1 VRRGWGAGGA
11 GVALTALAAVCVV
24 PRATRVL
31 EAQAVGQQPP
41 PDSTGPSRRRL
52 FDATEPFELRLK
64 ADFGAIAKER
74 GTEKKGQPG
83 VLSYAAT
90 TGDSVVLDVH
100 LRTRGHFRL
109 ANCQYPPLKV
119 GLDKAQTPHTS
130 FAHEGSSLKLTV
142 QCRGG
147 QSYKNYL
154 LEEYL
159 VYRVYNLLTERSFR
173 VRLARVTYADA
184 KDKHQP
190 EMRHAFFVED
200 DDRMARRNNT
210 KVLDQKGV
218 TQDELDFDQ
227 TGLAMVFQYMIG
239 NTDFAVTA
247 LHNIV
252 LTQDSVGVVYPVPYD
267 FDWSGVISTPY
278 AFPDARLPIRT
289 VRQRL
294 YRGTCRT
301 PQDLAP
307 LFAKFNAQKEAIYAL
322 YRSLESEGLEPK
334 RIQQAL
340 EYYDEFYKTI
350 NDPGRT
356 RREFILSCPR

>member
-1 VRRGWGAGGA
+1 MGRSWGA
-11 GVALTALAAVCVV
+11 GVALIALAAVCVV
-24 PRATRVL
+24 PWATPML
-31 EAQAVGQQPP
+31 EAQAAGQQAAS
-41 PDSTGPSRRRL
+41 DSTGPRHRL
-52 FDATEPFELRLK
+52 FDATEPLDLTLK
-64 ADFGAIAKER
+64 ADFGAVAKER
-74 GTEKKGQPG
+74 GTEKKGQQG

-109 ANCQYPPLKV
+109 ATCQYPPLKV
-119 GLDKAQTPHTS
+119 GFDKAQTPHTI
-130 FAHEGSSLKLTV
+130 FAHEGSLKLTV

-159 VYRVYNLLTERSFR
+159 IYRVYNLLTERSFR
-173 VRLARVTYADA
+173 VRLTRVTYADA
-184 KDKHQP
+184 KGKHQP

-200 DDRMARRNNT
+200 DDRMARRNNA

-267 FDWSGVISTPY
+267 FDWSGVISPPY
-278 AFPDARLPIRT
+278 AFPDSRLPIRT

-301 PQDLAP
+301 AVELAP
-307 LFAKFNAQKEAIYAL
+307 LFARFNAQKEAIYAL

-334 RIQQAL
+334 RIQQDL
-340 EYYDEFYKTI
+340 EYYDEFYKII

-356 RREFILSCPR
+356 RSEFIRACQS

>member
-1 VRRGWGAGGA
+1 MSLDRVSRRWGAGA
-11 GVALTALAAVCVV
+11 ALTALAAVCAA
-24 PRATRVL
+24 PRAAQHL
-31 EAQAVGQQPP
+31 EAQSVGRQAS
-41 PDSTGPSRRRL
+41 PDSTESRRARL
-52 FDATEPFELRLK
+52 FEGADPLDLTLT
-64 ADFGAIAKER
+64 ADFGAIPRQPDKPS
-74 GTEKKGQPG
+74 QPG
-83 VLSYAAT
+83 VLSYVAAPA
-90 TGDSVVLDVH
+90 DSVKLDVQ
-100 LRTRGHFRL
+100 LRARGHFRL
-109 ANCQYPPLKV
+109 ATCQFPPLKV
-119 GLDKAQTPHTS
+119 TFDRARTVHTI
-130 FAHEGSSLKLTV
+130 FAHQGGLKLTV

-147 QSYKNYL
+147 RSYANYL
-154 LEEYL
+154 IEEYL
-159 VYRVYNLLTERSFR
+159 IYRAYNLLTDRSFR
-173 VRLARVTYADA
+173 ARLARVTYVDA
-184 KDKHQP
+184 KGKHSP
-190 EMRHAFFVED
+190 EIRLAFFVED
-200 DDRMARRNNT
+200 DDRMERRNST
-210 KVLDQKGV
+210 QVLEQKGV
-218 TQDELDFDQ
+218 TQDELNFEQ

-294 YRGTCRT
+294 WRGTCRT
-301 PQDLAP
+301 PQELAP

-356 RREFILSCPR
+356 RQEFIRSCPR